1 MIIEHDAFGFTKDGE
16 LFTPVIQEEGP
27 YDLFKYNIFQI
38 SLDATLASSLFWDSE
53 IAMAKQVILQGGLLF
68 WELDFGLAAPTFSL
82 DSQLP
87 FQSFSIAIKEFND
100 LIWKEFAT
108 HTFGVIIFRGMVN
121 YNAGFPW
128 NQKQREY
135 LEEWESSFSFK
146 ERLYTINILTEY
158 LHALSSKFP
167 EELQIFALFDAA
179 QIESGAELAILL
191 SEKRFSHIHLGVKN
205 SCVPI
210 GSLKWAEGYWG
221 DPDLCQIGICIPEES
236 LCDHKILERLDGLF
250 KEYKGVNF
258 RIVPELMII
267 EKWEGL
273 EEMIYLEEVITVQ
286 GRRQLD
292 GFIAAGGKIRG
303 RGI

>member
-1 MIIEHDAFGFTKDGE
+1 MIIEHDAFGFTKDGKP
-16 LFTPVIQEEGP
+16 FTPIIQEKGS
-27 YDLFKYNIFQI
+27 YDPVEYNVFQI
-38 SLDATLASSLFWDSE
+38 RLDATLESSLSWENE
-53 IAMAKQVILQGGLLF
+53 IAIAKQVVLQGGLLF

-82 DSQLP
+82 DSKLP
-87 FQSFSIAIKEFND
+87 FQAFLIAIKEFND
-100 LIWKEFAT
+100 LIWKEFAA
-108 HTFGVIIFRGMVN
+108 HTYGVVMFRGEVN
-121 YNAGFPW
+121 YNAVFPW

-135 LEEWESSFSFK
+135 FEEWESNVPFK
-146 ERLYTINILTEY
+146 EKLYAISALTEY
-158 LHALSSKFP
+158 LHALSAKLP

-205 SCVPI
+205 SSVHI
-210 GSLKWAEGYWG
+210 GALRWAEGYRG
-221 DPDLCQIGICIPEES
+221 DPDLCQIGICVPEES
-236 LCDHKILERLDGLF
+236 LCSQKILGHLDQLF
-250 KEYKGVNF
+250 EEHRGVNF

-273 EEMIYLEEVITVQ
+273 DEMIYLEDFITVQ
-286 GRRQLD
+286 GKRQLD